1 MSPVLSQMDFSFYL
15 YTANMYIL
23 ITTAHCKYIDGTEY
37 CGCLC
42 YVSSTSG
49 VVLTTANGSVLS
61 MTVQNLKYSLKR
73 QLAEFQ
79 LLLLKTFSHTSY
91 YQWQQLVQSSMA
103 VQTDKCLRF
112 WQIILF
118 ILQSFRVKHTDSHN
132 NL

>member
-1 MSPVLSQMDFSFYL
+1 MVRHLVSLLLSIKEPSAVQ
-15 YTANMYIL
+15 AVHV
-23 ITTAHCKYIDGTEY
+23 HCKYIDGTEY

-79 LLLLKTFSHTSY
+79 LLLLTTFPHTSY
-91 YQWQQLVQSSMA
+91 YKWQ
-103 VQTDKCLRF
+103 
-112 WQIILF
+112 
-118 ILQSFRVKHTDSHN
+118 
-132 NL
+132 